1 MLMRTGNIKDKER
14 QPMATPRS
22 DVFLKDR
29 AAWYHCTSR
38 CVRRGFHMGQDRAT
52 GRDFS
57 HRKQWLEARLRQLS
71 QVFAVDHAAYAVMD
85 NHVHVVL
92 RADPPRALTWS
103 AEEVARRWLG
113 VFPSSWIDADLRV
126 PSNEA
131 VMKLAADPVAI
142 EKYRKRLGDLS
153 WLMGRFK
160 EWVARRANLEEQCKG
175 RFWEQR
181 YQCQRIADAGGLLA
195 CMIYVDL
202 NPVRAHMVDRP
213 EDSVHTSVRQRI
225 ELREKPPAL
234 SLAEGLGWLTPIE
247 QIFTGESHD
256 MPRLTLDDYLELL
269 DAIGRRVGRARGRGT
284 IPDRLLPILERLQLD
299 EPRLADSIL
308 NFGRSYYYLIGSPDT
323 LKRESQ
329 ARGRP
334 WRVRSADSGLLY
346 RSAA

>member
-1 MLMRTGNIKDKER
+1 
-14 QPMATPRS
+14 
-22 DVFLKDR
+22 
-29 AAWYHCTSR
+29 
-38 CVRRGFHMGQDRAT
+38 MGLDRAT

-57 HRKQWLEARLRQLS
+57 HRKQWLEDRLRQLS

-92 RADPPRALTWS
+92 RVDPPRALTWS

-113 VFPSSWIDADLRV
+113 VFPSIWLDAELRV
-126 PSNEA
+126 PSDEA
-131 VMKLAADPVAI
+131 VMKLAADSETI
-142 EKYRKRLGDLS
+142 EVYRERLADLS

-181 YQCQRIADAGGLLA
+181 YHCQRIADAGGLLA

-213 EDSVHTSVRQRI
+213 EESVHTSVRQRI
-225 ELREKPPAL
+225 ELRQEPSAM
-234 SLAEGLGWLTPIE
+234 SLEAGLGWITPIE
-247 QIFTGESHD
+247 QIFAGESYEP
-256 MPRLTLDDYLELL
+256 PRLTLEDYLELL
-269 DAIGRRVGRARGRGT
+269 DAIGRQVGRARGRGT
-284 IPDRLLPILERLQLD
+284 IPARLLPILERLKLD
-299 EPRLADSIL
+299 AQRLAENVL
-308 NFGRSYYYLIGSPDT
+308 HFGRYYHYLIGSPET

-329 ARGRP
+329 ARGRT
-334 WRVRSADSGLLY
+334 WRVRTADSSMLY